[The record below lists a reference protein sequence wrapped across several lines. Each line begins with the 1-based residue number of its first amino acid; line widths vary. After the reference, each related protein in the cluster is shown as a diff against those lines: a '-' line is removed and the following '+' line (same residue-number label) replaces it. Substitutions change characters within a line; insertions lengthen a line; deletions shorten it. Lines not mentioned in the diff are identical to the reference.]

1 MSRVTE
7 DLRRELADLRDNF
20 DRRVTERADL
30 LVKARQIAP
39 NVRIDAAASDEEIRA
54 RAVSDAMGPAAIDG
68 KSSTYIEARFDHLA
82 EQEPPDPVV
91 LALRTVPRAH

>member
-1 MSRVTE
+1 MTS
-7 DLRRELADLRDNF
+7 DF
-20 DRRVTERADL
+20 DRRVTERVEL
-30 LVKARQIAP
+30 ILKARQIAP
-39 NVRIDAAASDEEIRA
+39 NVRINSEDTDEEIRA

-91 LALRTVPRAH
+91 LALRTGPRAH